1 MHLADI
7 TYGFFLILPFIVFLA
22 GAFDLYTY
30 HIPNILS
37 LVLIVGF
44 YIFALLSP
52 NMSWE
57 MIGFHTLTG
66 AGALVICFILFCL
79 GLFGGGDA
87 KIFASS
93 ALWIGHQ
100 DLLNYFIAVTAAGGV
115 LSIFVLLFRAN
126 LCYPL
131 ILKVKWLSSLY
142 FGNGTHKN
150 AIPYAVA
157 IAAGLFFT
165 LHNTSIF
172 QAAILTA

>member
-1 MHLADI
+1 MQLADL
-7 TYGFFLILPFIVFLA
+7 TYGFFLILPLIVFLA

-37 LVLIVGF
+37 VVLIAGF
-44 YIFALLSP
+44 YVFAMFSP
-52 NMSWE
+52 NMTWE

-66 AGALVICFILFCL
+66 TGALVVCFILFCL

-87 KIFASS
+87 KIFATS
-93 ALWIGHQ
+93 ALWIGHY
-100 DLLNYFIAVTAAGGV
+100 DILNYFIAVTIAGGA

-126 LCYPL
+126 VCYPM
-131 ILKVKWLSSLY
+131 ILNIKWLSSLY

-165 LHNTSIF
+165 LHNTQIF